1 MLKEMFSR
9 LTPNSERAL
18 AERVQKEG
26 GIDTVQNN
34 DQLLRTLL
42 QTSPANA
49 QERGVS
55 SAPSRGGQKNAPKRS
70 TKPRETYTLSDLK
83 EELRENQ
90 DDALKNH
97 LNAFERRFEMH
108 QRQFKEEIERLVRD
122 GNDRVIDAVTRG
134 PHDLINHPVNPS
146 HAATLYALTSR
157 HNRTC

>member
-1 MLKEMFSR
+1 MAVMLKEMFSR

-97 LNAFERRFEMH
+97 LNAFVNRFYQVEVDVECSCEA
-108 QRQFKEEIERLVRD
+108 R
-122 GNDRVIDAVTRG
+122 AVVTAIG
-134 PHDLINHPVNPS
+134 PLAAAGQNQIQQVSNKNIPRINRNKP
-146 HAATLYALTSR
+146 
-157 HNRTC
+157 

>member
-1 MLKEMFSR
+1 MVVMLKEMFSR

-18 AERVQKEG
+18 AERVQREG

-55 SAPSRGGQKNAPKRS
+55 SAPGRGGQKNAPKRS
-70 TKPRETYTLSDLK
+70 AKPRETYTLSDLK

-90 DDALKNH
+90 DDGSSHGL
-97 LNAFERRFEMH
+97 
-108 QRQFKEEIERLVRD
+108 
-122 GNDRVIDAVTRG
+122 GTRG
-134 PHDLINHPVNPS
+134 GG
-146 HAATLYALTSR
+146 TLYTALYASSR
-157 HNRTC
+157 GDGASGATEKQQACWGAPPCVEPDRRAQIRSTAS